1 MKVAFLVTS
10 LANLGPTVATIRL
23 IKSLNKDVEGE
34 LFYFKEKPDISC
46 PIKSRKISLFEKI
59 NFDEFD
65 IVHSTGLRP
74 DIYLLKNYSKVK
86 TKSITSVHCYIKED
100 LGFLYSKFITRIV
113 VPLWY
118 AALKKMK
125 RVVVSTEYMRSYYQR
140 ELGTNNISKIPYGI
154 DPLKD
159 ILITHEEITFFE
171 NLRSSYS
178 VLGNVSLLIK
188 RKGLEQLIPLLV
200 SKKDLAVVIVGDGEE
215 RENLMKLANENN
227 LQDRFFILGF
237 KENSYKYYKYFDA
250 YVMPSRSEGFSLA
263 TLEAFYLN
271 LPVISTRLPYYEEFF
286 KDDEICFFELD
297 NSNSLIKAAVK
308 AIENKDQIV
317 SNANKVFE
325 SNFTLDSLRGK
336 HLDLYN
342 SIIND
347 KC

>member
-23 IKSLNKDVEGE
+23 IKSLNNDVEGE
-34 LFYFKEKPDISC
+34 LFYFKEKPEMSC
-46 PIKSRKISLFEKI
+46 PIKSRKISFFETI

-74 DIYLLKNYSKVK
+74 DIYLLKNHSKVK
-86 TKSITSVHCYIKED
+86 NKSITSVHCYIKED
-100 LGFLYSKFITRIV
+100 LGFLYSKLVTRIV

-118 AALKKMK
+118 ATLKRMK
-125 RVVVSTEYMRSYYQR
+125 RVVVSTEYMRNYYIE
-140 ELGTNNISKIPYGI
+140 ELGISNISKIPYGI

-159 ILITHEEITFFE
+159 IPITEREIVFFD
-171 NLRSSYS
+171 NLRSSYT

-200 SKKDLAVVIVGDGEE
+200 KMKDLAVVIVGDGEE
-215 RENLMKLANENN
+215 RENLMKLVNENN

-250 YVMPSRSEGFSLA
+250 YIMPSRSEGFSLA
-263 TLEAFYLN
+263 TLEAFYFN
-271 LPVISTRLPYYEEFF
+271 LPVVSTRLPYYEEFF
-286 KDDEICFFELD
+286 NDDEICFFELD
-297 NSNSLIKAAVK
+297 NLNSLVEATRK
-308 AIENKDQIV
+308 AIENKDKII
-317 SNANKVFE
+317 SSANKVFE
-325 SNFTLDSLRGK
+325 SNFTLDSLRIR
-336 HLDLYN
+336 HLELYKT
-342 SIIND
+342 IINE